1 MPVQLTTYIL
11 YFYNFNSRFAADCMK
26 EAQHIFRRLEVK
38 LGPETSDLA
47 FRAGLHSG
55 PVTVSKSNSVL
66 VAVI

>member
-1 MPVQLTTYIL
+1 
-11 YFYNFNSRFAADCMK
+11 MK

-38 LGPETSDLA
+38 LGPETTDLA

-55 PVTVSKSNSVL
+55 PVTVSKSSLVSAM